1 MQPRRRGAGTAAAQR
16 RFPVPGLA
24 TTGPGGLG
32 HRRSPPR
39 AAGSGGCI
47 QPMRPV
53 ASSGSGCAGGEAAW
67 EGRLQVC
74 GVRGTW
80 GTHSRVPSSS
90 TPRRRRARV
99 SSRSSSVPRRATPS
113 SPHPHLQQRHA
124 PSPSFL
130 ATLRP
135 WRCAARG
142 HAPGAPPQA
151 APEETGWEK
160 LHLAAE
166 PLLFPL

>member
-32 HRRSPPR
+32 NRRSPPR

-47 QPMRPV
+47 QPLRPA

-74 GVRGTW
+74 RVRGTW
-80 GTHSRVPSSS
+80 GTHSQVPSRS
-90 TPRRRRARV
+90 TPRRRRAREP
-99 SSRSSSVPRRATPS
+99 SRSSSVPRRDTPPP
-113 SPHPHLQQRHA
+113 PHPHLQQRPGRAAVVQPHRGIA
-124 PSPSFL
+124 PLRNKGRPQTVSPRVRSS
-130 ATLRP
+130 
-135 WRCAARG
+135 
-142 HAPGAPPQA
+142 APG
-151 APEETGWEK
+151 TGSSGGGGS
-160 LHLAAE
+160 
-166 PLLFPL
+166 